1 MVKRSALSHNAGFDA
16 LNCPTM
22 KKTPAL
28 TDAEINEI
36 DELLAA
42 VPAPFETVDAVI
54 LDGYLAGVLVQ
65 PVLLQPEDW
74 LPPIF
79 GTEGMPEAGIE
90 GWSEAQHDRLVSLI
104 TRRKDEIL
112 RGILEDGWF
121 DPIVPMIEDDDGKPA
136 EGKDALEGI
145 GYWAAGFEWA
155 LANFPQL
162 EEAALSGVPDLLDS
176 IWRHLPDQDETQQA
190 MTKALDEEHPLK
202 NLDEAIEALVFDV
215 VDLAQIGIAERVKVE
230 TVVRD
235 GPKIG
240 RNDPCHCGSG
250 KKYKNCHGAN

>member
-1 MVKRSALSHNAGFDA
+1 MVKRRPLSHNAGFDA

-79 GTEGMPEAGIE
+79 GTEGMPEPGIA

-121 DPIVPMIEDDDGKPA
+121 DPIVPMIEDDDGKPV

-176 IWRHLPDQDETQQA
+176 IWRHLPEQDEAQQA
-190 MTKALDEEHPLK
+190 LTKALDEEHPLK

-215 VDLAQIGIAERVKVE
+215 VDLAQIGLAESHKVE
-230 TVVRD
+230 TVVREH
-235 GPKIG
+235 PKLG

>member
-1 MVKRSALSHNAGFDA
+1 
-16 LNCPTM
+16 M
-22 KKTPAL
+22 KKTPTL
-28 TDAEINEI
+28 SDADINEI

-42 VPAPFETVDAVI
+42 VPAPYETVDAVI

-65 PVLLQPEDW
+65 PVILQPEQW

-79 GTEGMPEAGIE
+79 GTDGMPEGGIE
-90 GWSEAQHDRLVSLI
+90 GWTQEQHDKLISLI
-104 TRRKDEIL
+104 TRRKEEML
-112 RGILEDGWF
+112 RGILEEGWF
-121 DPIVPMIEDDDGKPA
+121 DPIIPMIEDDDGKVL
-136 EGKDALEGI
+136 EGKAAMEGI

-176 IWRHLPDQDETQQA
+176 IWRHLPEQDETQQA

-202 NLDEAIEALVFDV
+202 NMDEAIEALVFDV
-215 VDLAQIGIAERVKVE
+215 VDLAQIGLADGHQVE

-235 GPKIG
+235 QPKVG
-240 RNDPCHCGSG
+240 RNDPCPCGSG
-250 KKYKNCHGAN
+250 RKYKQCHGAN

>member
-22 KKTPAL
+22 KKTPPL
-28 TDAEINEI
+28 TDADINDI

-65 PVLLQPEDW
+65 PVMLTPEQD

-79 GTEGMPEAGIE
+79 GTEGMPEAGIP
-90 GWSEAQHDRLVSLI
+90 GWTKPSTTSLI
-104 TRRKDEIL
+104 GLIDRRKDEIL
-112 RGILEDGWF
+112 RGILENGWF
-121 DPIVPMIEDDDGKPA
+121 DPIIPMMEDEDGKPA

-162 EEAALSGVPDLLDS
+162 EESSAG
-176 IWRHLPDQDETQQA
+176 WRA
-190 MTKALDEEHPLK
+190 
-202 NLDEAIEALVFDV
+202 
-215 VDLAQIGIAERVKVE
+215 
-230 TVVRD
+230 
-235 GPKIG
+235 
-240 RNDPCHCGSG
+240 
-250 KKYKNCHGAN
+250 